1 MEQKRSRY
9 SYNLCETTIYGFD
22 YKGKRYSVTYYNDN
36 RPDYISFAEF
46 YKRPIDVKSIDEL
59 LKVKIGSFSLEQVI
73 GSLPD
78 SAFDIY

>member
-1 MEQKRSRY
+1 MNKALFEELISTNR
-9 SYNLCETTIYGFD
+9 EIEFD